1 MERSMAAEPSG
12 GGAATG
18 LAWRPTLQSRRDWQ
32 PLLVGLA
39 LACAALVALPVF
51 GVFASFVQAEGSRET
66 LIHLAATVIPGAAL
80 ETGLLVAMVMAGVV
94 VLGTTSAW
102 LVAAHEFPGRRVF
115 EWALLLPLAMPG
127 YIVAYAYT
135 DFLQFA
141 GPVQT
146 LLRDSL
152 GWRRG
157 DYWFPDIRSLPGAA
171 FVFTV
176 VLYPYVYLLA
186 RTAFLARTASMID
199 AARSLGLTPWQT
211 WLRVNL
217 PLARPA
223 VAAGA
228 LLAMME
234 TLADYGAAAYFGLQT
249 FTTAIYRAW
258 YSLGDRIAASQLAAV
273 LLLVV
278 LVVMALEVRMRGRAR
293 FYSPPNTARP
303 APRAQ
308 LSRGGSVAAFIA
320 CCIPLALGFVLPV
333 LILLHLLWPTLGE
346 AQWGRYLGWLSNS
359 LMIAAAAAALALSAV
374 LGIAYA
380 QRLLPAGHAAR
391 AVKLAAKAMNLGYAV
406 PGAVIA
412 VGILLPLAA
421 FDNALDAALKSW
433 FGVGTGLL
441 LTGTVVALLY
451 AYLVRY
457 FAVAFQPVEA
467 GLARITPTMDAS
479 ARSLGSGPFEV
490 FRRVHLPLL
499 RPSLAAGALL
509 VFVDVMKELPATL
522 VLRPFNFDTL
532 AVIAYQLAAD
542 ERLGEAALP
551 SLTLVLVGVV
561 PVIMLSRAISRTSR
575 PGG

>member
-1 MERSMAAEPSG
+1 M
-12 GGAATG
+12 
-18 LAWRPTLQSRRDWQ
+18 
-32 PLLVGLA
+32 A
-39 LACAALVALPVF
+39 LACAALVALPVL
-51 GVFASFVQAEGSRET
+51 GVFGSFLRAEGSLDT
-66 LIHLAATVIPGAAL
+66 LLHLAATVIPGAAL
-80 ETGLLVAMVMAGVV
+80 ETGALVTLVMVGVI

-102 LVAAHEFPGRRVF
+102 LVAAHEFPGRSAF

-135 DFLQFA
+135 DLLQYA
-141 GPVQT
+141 GPIQT
-146 LLRDSL
+146 LLRDAF
-152 GWRRG
+152 GWQRG
-157 DYWFPDIRSLPGAA
+157 DYWFPEIRSVPGAA

-186 RTAFLARTASMID
+186 RAAFLARTAAMID

-234 TLADYGAAAYFGLQT
+234 TLADYGAASYFGLLT

-258 YSLGDRIAASQLAAV
+258 FALGDRIAASQLAAV
-273 LLLVV
+273 LLV
-278 LVVMALEVRMRGRAR
+278 LVLAVMALELRMRGQAR
-293 FYSPPNTARP
+293 FFSPPNSARP
-303 APRAQ
+303 APRAR
-308 LSRGGSVAAFIA
+308 LSRAGGLAALAA
-320 CCIPLALGFVLPV
+320 CSIPLALGFVIPV
-333 LILLHLLWPTLGE
+333 LILLHLLWPTLGD
-346 AQWGRYLGWLSNS
+346 ASLARYAGWLWNS
-359 LMIAAAAAALALSAV
+359 LFISGAAAVLTLLAV

-380 QRLLPAGHAAR
+380 LRLLPAGRGAQS
-391 AVKLAAKAMNLGYAV
+391 VKLASRAMNLGYAV

-412 VGILLPLAA
+412 VGILVPLAA
-421 FDNALDAALKSW
+421 FDNALDATLKSV

-441 LTGTVVALLY
+441 FTGSVAALLY

-457 FAVAFQPVEA
+457 FAVAYQPVEA
-467 GLARITPTMDAS
+467 GLSRITPTMDAS
-479 ARSLGSGPFEV
+479 ARSLGSGPLEV

-499 RPSLAAGALL
+499 MPSLAAAALL

-551 SLTLVLVGVV
+551 SLTLVMVGVV

-575 PGG
+575 PGS

>member
-1 MERSMAAEPSG
+1 MPGADNPSADNVAS
-12 GGAATG
+12 GA
-18 LAWRPTLQSRRDWQ
+18 AWRPTLVRGRDWQ
-32 PLLVGLA
+32 PVFVVVALL
-39 LACAALVALPVF
+39 CASLVALPVL
-51 GVFASFVQAEGSRET
+51 GVFGSFMSADGSIGT
-66 LIHLAATVIPGAAL
+66 LAHLASTVIPRATV
-80 ETGLLVAMVMAGVV
+80 ETGLLVLMVLVGVV

-102 LVAAHEFPGRRVF
+102 LVAAHEFPGRAIF

-141 GPVQT
+141 GPMQS
-146 LLRDSL
+146 LLRDSF
-152 GWRRG
+152 GWQRG
-157 DYWFPDIRSLPGAA
+157 DYWFPEIRSLPGAG

-186 RTAFLARTASMID
+186 RTAFLTRTASMID

-228 LLAMME
+228 LLALME
-234 TLADYGAAAYFGLQT
+234 TLADYGAASYFGLQT

-258 YSLGDRIAASQLAAV
+258 YALGDRIAASQLAAV
-273 LLLVV
+273 LLVV
-278 LVVMALEVRMRGRAR
+278 VVVVMALEKRMRGRAR
-293 FYSPPNTARP
+293 FFSPPNSARP
-303 APRAQ
+303 APRVT
-308 LSRGGSVAAFIA
+308 LSPGAGAAAIFA
-320 CCIPLALGFVLPV
+320 CCLPLVLGFVLPV
-333 LILLHLLWPTLGE
+333 LILLNLLWPTLGD
-346 AQWGRYLGWLSNS
+346 AQYGRYLSWLSNS
-359 LMIAAAAAALALSAV
+359 LFIAAAAACLTLIAV

-380 QRLLPAGHAAR
+380 RRLLPVGRGAQ
-391 AVKLAAKAMNLGYAV
+391 AVRFAAKAMNLGYAV

-433 FGVGTGLL
+433 FGFGSGLL
-441 LTGTVVALLY
+441 FTGTVVALLY

-479 ARSLGSGPFEV
+479 ARSLGSGPAEV

-499 RPSLAAGALL
+499 TPSLAAAALL

-532 AVIAYQLAAD
+532 AVIAYQMAAD

-551 SLTLVLVGVV
+551 SLTLVMVGVV
-561 PVIMLSRAISRTSR
+561 PVIMLSRAIGRTSR